1 MVDDTGSTLWSQ
13 PTPTQYATP
22 EKNGDTCG
30 HRVQE
35 VLSLQGLTKHMILR
49 FNV

>member
-1 MVDDTGSTLWSQ
+1 MK
-13 PTPTQYATP
+13 PTQSAGHVRAQTP

-30 HRVQE
+30 HRLQE
-35 VLSLQGLTKHMILR
+35 VALLQGLTEHVALL